1 MTDFLQAVFTY
12 SFLQFALLGGVLASI
27 ACGVVGTWVVARR
40 ITYIAGGIAH
50 TVLGGLGLAHWIR
63 VTWDVSWLHPVY
75 GAVVAAIVSAIII
88 GFVSLKARHR
98 EDTVI
103 GALWAVGMAVGI
115 ICIAATPGY
124 NQDLM
129 TYLFGNILFLSPSD
143 IVMILLLDVIV
154 VGTGMYLY
162 NQFTAVCFDQEYAR
176 VRGLN
181 VDVLYIALLCLTAL
195 TVVILTTIVGII
207 LVIALLTLPVA
218 TVSPFC
224 KTLKRTM
231 LWSIVISSF
240 CILIGIAVSYSPN
253 LPAGA
258 SIILVCG
265 AFYFGSLLLSRY
277 STAAR

>member
-1 MTDFLQAVFTY
+1 MDFLQALALY
-12 SFLQFALLGGVLASI
+12 SFLQYALVGGVLASV

-63 VTWDVSWLHPVY
+63 ITWDVPWLHPII
-75 GAVVAAIVSAIII
+75 GAVAAAIVSAIII
-88 GFVSLKARHR
+88 GFVTLKARHR

-129 TYLFGNILFLSPSD
+129 TYLFGNILFLSSTD

-154 VGTGMYLY
+154 VGTGLYLH

-181 VDVLYIALLCLTAL
+181 VEFLYIALLCLTAL

-224 KTLKRTM
+224 RTLKSTM
-231 LWSIVISSF
+231 LWSMVVSSL
-240 CILIGIAVSYSPN
+240 CIFIGIAASYTPN

-265 AFYFGSLLLSRY
+265 AAYFGSLLLTRY
-277 STAAR
+277 GAAAR

>member
-1 MTDFLQAVFTY
+1 MDFLQALASY
-12 SFLQFALLGGVLASI
+12 SFLQYAVLGGVLASVG
-27 ACGVVGTWVVARR
+27 CGVVGTWVVARR
-40 ITYIAGGIAH
+40 ITYIAGGISH
-50 TVLGGLGLAHWIR
+50 TVLGGLGLAQWIR
-63 VTWDVSWLHPVY
+63 VTWDVPWLHPII
-75 GAVVAAIVSAIII
+75 GAVVAAVVSAVII

-129 TYLFGNILFLSPSD
+129 TYLFGNILFLSSTD
-143 IVMILLLDVIV
+143 IVMILLLDAIV
-154 VGTGMYLY
+154 VGTGLYLY

-181 VDVLYIALLCLTAL
+181 VDFLYIALLCLTAL

-224 KTLKRTM
+224 RTLKTTM
-231 LWSIVISSF
+231 LWSMVISSL
-240 CILIGIAVSYSPN
+240 CILIGIAASYTPN

-265 AFYFGSLLLSRY
+265 AAYFGSLLLSRF
-277 STAAR
+277 AAASR